1 MQKCRV
7 LLANPC
13 NPEGLQDGEDYW
25 PNSLVQETL
34 SLKEQTAF
42 LRETNKVVTA
52 LLYTHVHE
60 HTPIQGKYRKA
71 NIYFRCF
78 Y

>member
-34 SLKEQTAF
+34 SLKGQTALF
-42 LRETNKVVTA
+42 PKGNKQGCHCSA
-52 LLYTHVHE
+52 LHTH
-60 HTPIQGKYRKA
+60 A
-71 NIYFRCF
+71 
-78 Y
+78 